1 MLSEAFRWPS
11 LPNSRSLDILGIKAC
26 FVKNDVMEVADQS
39 CVRVRKSGVELRYS
53 ALLQRICCASLATA
67 SVWSVAHAQSTVSG
81 VVTDS
86 TTNLPIG
93 GVEVR
98 VVRES
103 TPSDSLRL
111 RVTTTSGQGQFV
123 FSGLDSGHYSI
134 AARRLGYRISSAT
147 FRLDG
152 RTDFELPLRLARAAT
167 TLDTVAV
174 TAKGVVPTEYGT
186 TSRMHEFFLRRER
199 GIGQFFTRDSIQAS
213 AAFTLADLLRR
224 VRGFR
229 VFSHTDGRTEIGAP
243 RCRGNTLRPSDTPR
257 LTGVLLLI
265 DGVRIDSEA
274 AGYLIGSISAADIE
288 GLEVYRGPSELPV
301 DVMGDACIAIYVW
314 TRGARSQ

>member
-1 MLSEAFRWPS
+1 
-11 LPNSRSLDILGIKAC
+11 
-26 FVKNDVMEVADQS
+26 MEVAR
-39 CVRVRKSGVELRYS
+39 RVGRPVDVGKARFNS
-53 ALLQRICCASLATA
+53 AALQRLCCAIMVTA
-67 SVWSVAHAQSTVSG
+67 LVGTETRAQSTVRG

-86 TTNLPIG
+86 ATNLPIG

-103 TPSDSLRL
+103 APSDTSRL
-111 RVTTTSGQGQFV
+111 RATTTSGSGQFV
-123 FSGLDSGHYSI
+123 FSGLDSGRYSI
-134 AARRLGYRISSAT
+134 AARRLGYRIASST

-152 RTDFELPLRLARAAT
+152 RSTLDLPLRLMRAVT

-174 TAKGVVPTEYGT
+174 TARGVVPTEYGSS
-186 TSRMHEFFLRRER
+186 SRMHEFFFRRER

-213 AAFTLADLLRR
+213 TAFTLADLLRR

-229 VFSHTDGRTEIGAP
+229 VFSHMDGRTEIGAA
-243 RCRGNTLRPSDTPR
+243 RCRGNSLRPSDTPS
-257 LTGVLLLI
+257 LSGVLLLI
-265 DGVRIDSEA
+265 DGIRIHSESA
-274 AGYLIGSISAADIE
+274 AYLIGSISAADIE

>member
-1 MLSEAFRWPS
+1 MGEARPV
-11 LPNSRSLDILGIKAC
+11 NS
-26 FVKNDVMEVADQS
+26 
-39 CVRVRKSGVELRYS
+39 S
-53 ALLQRICCASLATA
+53 ALLRVCCALVVTA
-67 SVWSVAHAQSTVSG
+67 LVGTEIGAQSTVSG

-86 TTNLPIG
+86 ATNLPIG

-103 TPSDSLRL
+103 SPYDSSRL
-111 RVTTTSGQGQFV
+111 RATTTSASGQFV
-123 FSGLDSGHYSI
+123 FSGLDSGRYSI
-134 AARRLGYRISSAT
+134 AARRLGYQIASAT

-152 RTDFELPLRLARAAT
+152 RSDLDLPLRLVRAAT

-174 TAKGVVPTEYGT
+174 TARGVVPTEYGT
-186 TSRMHEFFLRRER
+186 SSRMHEFFFRRER
-199 GIGQFFTRDSIQAS
+199 GIGHFFTRDSIQAS
-213 AAFTLADLLRR
+213 TAFTLADLLRR

-229 VFSHTDGRTEIGAP
+229 VFSHMDGRTEIGAA
-243 RCRGNTLRPSDTPR
+243 RCRGNNLRPSDTPR

-265 DGVRIDSEA
+265 DGVRINNESA
-274 AGYLIGSISAADIE
+274 AYLIGSISAADIE